1 MSARASGMA
10 DRRRGRHRVSAR
22 SATPGDAVVVAR
34 GLGRRYG
41 QQWAL
46 RDVDLDLAGGE
57 ILGFIGPNGAGK
69 STFLKLLA
77 GLTRASAG
85 HVEVLGSDPA
95 RRVSDDLGLVAEH
108 MGLVPN
114 LSARRNLQL
123 IAAIRRRASDDDIDR
138 TLTLV
143 GLDPRNRKAV
153 RGFSLGMRQR
163 LLVAQALMERPRLL
177 LLDEP
182 TNGLD
187 PEAIVALREL
197 LRRLADED
205 GVTIVLASH
214 LLTEVER
221 VCDRVLLVARGEIR
235 RRLDLRDMQGLLL
248 RVEPA
253 EAIAQLERHAAARGI
268 VLERLDETSE
278 VLLRDPRPIP
288 QVLHELLDAGVPIVE
303 ARPARAS
310 LEAEFLRILDGGAAL

>member
-1 MSARASGMA
+1 VSLRLSGITN
-10 DRRRGRHRVSAR
+10 RRRHVPSDDAR
-22 SATPGDAVVVAR
+22 STTPANAVVVAR

-41 QQWAL
+41 RQWAL
-46 RDVDLDLAGGE
+46 RDVDLDLTEGE

-77 GLTRASAG
+77 GLTLPTAG

-95 RRVSDDLGLVAEH
+95 RHVSDDLGLVAEH

-123 IAAIRRRASDDDIDR
+123 IAAIRRRADDDDISR
-138 TLTLV
+138 TLEIV
-143 GLDPRNRKAV
+143 GLDPLSRKPV
-153 RGFSLGMRQR
+153 HGFSLGMRQR

-205 GVTIVLASH
+205 NVTIVLASH

-235 RRLDLRDMQGLLL
+235 RRLDLRDMRGLLL
-248 RVEPA
+248 RIEPA
-253 EAIAQLERHAAARGI
+253 EAIAQLERHAAERGI
-268 VLERLDETSE
+268 ALERLDETSE
-278 VLLRDPRPIP
+278 VLLRDPRPVP
-288 QVLHELLDAGVPIVE
+288 QVLHELLDAGLPIVE

>member
-1 MSARASGMA
+1 
-10 DRRRGRHRVSAR
+10 
-22 SATPGDAVVVAR
+22 
-34 GLGRRYG
+34 
-41 QQWAL
+41 
-46 RDVDLDLAGGE
+46 VDLELRRGE

-77 GLTRASAG
+77 GLTCPSAG
-85 HVEVLGSDPA
+85 VARVLGCDPS
-95 RRVSDDLGLVAEH
+95 RHVPEELGLVAEH

-114 LSARRNLQL
+114 LSARRNLKL
-123 IAAIRRRASDDDIDR
+123 IAGIRRRATEEDIDR
-138 TLTLV
+138 TLERV
-143 GLDPRNRKAV
+143 GLDPSSRKAV

-163 LLVAQALMERPRLL
+163 LLLAQALMERPRLL

-187 PEAIVALREL
+187 PEAIVALRGL
-197 LRRLADED
+197 LRRLADEE

-221 VCDRVLLVARGEIR
+221 VCDRVLLVARGEVR
-235 RRLDLRDMQGLLL
+235 RALDLRELQGVLL
-248 RVEPA
+248 RVDPPA
-253 EAIAQLERHAAARGI
+253 AVELVEGHARARG
-268 VLERLDETSE
+268 VKVERLDETGE
-278 VLLRDPRPIP
+278 VLLRDARPVP
-288 QVLHELLDAGVPIVE
+288 VVLRELLEAGAPVVE

>member
-1 MSARASGMA
+1 MTRPIALL
-10 DRRRGRHRVSAR
+10 
-22 SATPGDAVVVAR
+22 GDGVGSHAGVDLEPVVWTR
-34 GLGRRYG
+34 GLGRHYG
-41 QQWAL
+41 TQWAL
-46 RDVDLDLAGGE
+46 RGVDLELRRGE

-77 GLTRASAG
+77 GLTCPSAG
-85 HVEVLGSDPA
+85 VARVLGCDPS
-95 RRVSDDLGLVAEH
+95 RHVPEELGLVAEH

-114 LSARRNLQL
+114 LSARRNLKL
-123 IAAIRRRASDDDIDR
+123 IAGIRRRATEEDIDR
-138 TLTLV
+138 TLERV
-143 GLDPRNRKAV
+143 GLDPSSRKAV

-163 LLVAQALMERPRLL
+163 LLLAQALMERPRLL

-187 PEAIVALREL
+187 PEAIVALRGL
-197 LRRLADED
+197 LRRLADEE

-221 VCDRVLLVARGEIR
+221 VCDRVLLVARGEVR
-235 RRLDLRDMQGLLL
+235 RALDLRELQGVLL
-248 RVEPA
+248 RVDPPA
-253 EAIAQLERHAAARGI
+253 AVELVEGHARARG
-268 VLERLDETSE
+268 VKVERLDETGE
-278 VLLRDPRPIP
+278 VLLRDARPVP
-288 QVLHELLDAGVPIVE
+288 VVLRELLEAGAPVVE